1 MNLRFPSSL
10 VPRLTA
16 GGLVV
21 LVVILAFA
29 FVAGVLIPGL
39 ELAGELADSTVA
51 LKFVGQQQRNPALIH
66 ASLDSMHDRLTNRG
80 YIQESLDQLRD
91 AAGKLDAGLH
101 EMNAP
106 RAANWFALSGDTSAK
121 GEPISGKH
129 AVPLRD
135 SWSTLQ
141 EALQPLLKFTG
152 VPYQDNES
160 TGTVL
165 NEGGKQLERDVT

>member
-1 MNLRFPSSL
+1 MNFRFAGSL

-21 LVVILAFA
+21 LVIILAFA

-80 YIQESLDQLRD
+80 YIQESLDQLR
-91 AAGKLDAGLH
+91 GWRRLCC
-101 EMNAP
+101 P
-106 RAANWFALSGDTSAK
+106 
-121 GEPISGKH
+121 
-129 AVPLRD
+129 
-135 SWSTLQ
+135 
-141 EALQPLLKFTG
+141 
-152 VPYQDNES
+152 
-160 TGTVL
+160 
-165 NEGGKQLERDVT
+165 